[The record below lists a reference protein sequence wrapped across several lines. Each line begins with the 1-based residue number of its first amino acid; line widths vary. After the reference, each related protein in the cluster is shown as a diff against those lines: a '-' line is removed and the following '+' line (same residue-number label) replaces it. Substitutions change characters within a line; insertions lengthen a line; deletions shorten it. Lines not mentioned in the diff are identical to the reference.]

1 LETPQDCAQVRH
13 DMVERRRGHGVTERL
28 SRIARKVVAE
38 DRTRRAGCLVPMGQ
52 VRRRAFTGWNAGFP
66 TICLANLPRDVDIPV
81 KLTVR
86 FKCAR
91 LRCEQSDTEPRA
103 AERYSSRW
111 PLFIA
116 GRDQNSWGPAQIQ
129 RQSDDSAE
137 QAYDESLCCPNVAAT
152 IRMAMR
158 PFRSGTLAGPRHAS
172 PGQVPVLHSTRKTPA
187 SVQRPPV
194 NQWLTST
201 VHRSHH
207 SFWVTGSIIQRIQ

>member
-129 RQSDDSAE
+129 RQSDDSTE
-137 QAYDESLCCPNVAAT
+137 QAYDESLAAPT
-152 IRMAMR
+152 WQ
-158 PFRSGTLAGPRHAS
+158 PRLEWQCDHF
-172 PGQVPVLHSTRKTPA
+172 VPVPWPVRVMRRLVRFRYFIRLEK
-187 SVQRPPV
+187 PPRRC
-194 NQWLTST
+194 NGPL
-201 VHRSHH
+201 
-207 SFWVTGSIIQRIQ
+207 